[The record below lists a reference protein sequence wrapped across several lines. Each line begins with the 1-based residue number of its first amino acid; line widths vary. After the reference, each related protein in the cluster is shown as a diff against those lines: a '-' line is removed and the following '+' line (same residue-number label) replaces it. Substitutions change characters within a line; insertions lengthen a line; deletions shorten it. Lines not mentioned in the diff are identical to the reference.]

1 MQVFECYGCG
11 YQDDVDNHKYRLR
24 DKVSHRQS
32 AIKALKKIVR
42 IYDLSIEQ
50 LDNGRIFGEAG
61 NPTYHT
67 KINSNVLRDQ
77 LKYLFGFQKYWFE
90 QMEAVQHMIQNIPDE
105 NCDFVNL
112 PQGHLVSMTCG
123 HRGMPNRLQEKRVS
137 RLLRKSGFIPMLELS
152 PTTGSKISVPSKG
165 TNEHHNLSTIA
176 NIVKDDKA
184 NEDEI
189 KM

>member
-1 MQVFECYGCG
+1 M
-11 YQDDVDNHKYRLR
+11 
-24 DKVSHRQS
+24 
-32 AIKALKKIVR
+32 
-42 IYDLSIEQ
+42 SIEQ
-50 LDNGRIFGEAG
+50 LNNGSIFGDTG
-61 NPTYHT
+61 NSTFHT

-137 RLLRKSGFIPMLELS
+137 RLLRKSGFIPMLEMPHNIS
-152 PTTGSKISVPSKG
+152 TKISVPNDGG
-165 TNEHHNLSTIA
+165 TVEPNPQNLSTVA

-184 NEDEI
+184 SEEDVKI
-189 KM
+189 